1 MEYNRR
7 AIPANIKP
15 MPTKKIGTRCE
26 RMAACGNWKE
36 SAKSAAIPIHKSSI
50 TTRRE
55 PRSDLEESL
64 GALLLETMNS
74 GTIQRMKVI
83 RNITA

>member
-7 AIPANIKP
+7 AIPANIKAI
-15 MPTKKIGTRCE
+15 PTKKTGTRAD
-26 RMAACGNWKE
+26 RMAACGNWNE

-55 PRSDLEESL
+55 PRSPDLEESF
-64 GALLLETMNS
+64 GALLFATAIS
-74 GTIQRMKVI
+74 GMIQRI
-83 RNITA
+83 